1 MKILKWFLGYTWAAA
16 AIIIA
21 LVTFVGF
28 DYFSQ
33 VFADVTGITINSRY
47 SGGEI
52 VRIVDHG
59 NYKTI
64 MHHPVFD
71 SLIGQAEEGFVQMNW
86 EPAAGLTQ
94 VLNEGFDYNNDGKE
108 DFSII
113 LNTATG
119 EVILT
124 ATNPSVLSVEKA
136 YKLRNGWAVR
146 VLLERRS

>member
-1 MKILKWFLGYTWAAA
+1 MRILKWFLGYTWAGAT
-16 AIIIA
+16 IIIA
-21 LVTFVGF
+21 LATFAGYS
-28 DYFSQ
+28 YFSQ
-33 VFADVTGITINSRY
+33 VFADVTGININHRY

-52 VRIVDHG
+52 LRIVDHG

-64 MHHPVFD
+64 IHRPVFD
-71 SLIGQAEEGFVQMNW
+71 SLIGQAEEGFVQINW

-113 LNTATG
+113 LNTVTE

-124 ATNPSVLSVEKA
+124 AANPSVLSVEKA
-136 YKLRNGWAVR
+136 YKLRNGRAVR
-146 VLLERRS
+146 VLLKRQS

>member
-1 MKILKWFLGYTWAAA
+1 MRILKWFLCYTWAGA
-16 AIIIA
+16 AIIITLA
-21 LVTFVGF
+21 TFVGYG
-28 DYFSQ
+28 YFSQ
-33 VFADVTGITINSRY
+33 VFADITGISINPRY

-52 VRIVDHG
+52 IKIVDHG
-59 NYKTI
+59 NYKTA
-64 MHHPVFD
+64 MHRPVFD
-71 SLIGQAEEGFVQMNW
+71 FLIGQTEKGFIQINW

-94 VLNEGFDYNNDGKE
+94 VLNEGFDYNNDGQE
-108 DFSII
+108 DFGII

-146 VLLERRS
+146 VLLKRQP